1 MSAPEPPDVWLPT
14 TGQIVMASER
24 AILAA
29 LDTALLLAARTL
41 QAEHAGPHDAMQ
53 DAWRAVREACA
64 ALGYVQSGPMTEV
77 YVKGGG
83 SGATPAEYIT
93 LVRLPYAR

>member
-41 QAEHAGPHDAMQ
+41 QAEHAGIEERQHEEPSPPQLALAQSILTLAASLRDLIASY
-53 DAWRAVREACA
+53 RATTDHL
-64 ALGYVQSGPMTEV
+64 LGDG
-77 YVKGGG
+77 
-83 SGATPAEYIT
+83 
-93 LVRLPYAR
+93 